1 MNRASSKH
9 SVLYSVRAKMH
20 VRASAML
27 VRGPRRSL
35 IITSRGIGREFSTP
49 AGPLAKFL
57 AATEPLVPR
66 FLTDDKIDAACESP
80 RPPYTHLLA
89 QASNVSSFS
98 SLCSFVHLTALPFVR
113 VRLFS
118 YLVPNN

>member
-27 VRGPRRSL
+27 VRGTRRSL

-66 FLTDDKIDAACESP
+66 FLIDAACESP